1 MVEVY
6 SFVSDM
12 DSLIQKIQG
21 VENKPALAIV
31 KQTVECALFIQE
43 YTANG
48 FCSKRLSIEVT
59 RSLNVGDRSR
69 DSEYMDAGGQENK

>member
-6 SFVSDM
+6 SFVSDV
-12 DSLIQKIQG
+12 DSLTQKIKS
-21 VENKPALAIV
+21 VENKVAAIV

-48 FCSKRLSIEVT
+48 FYSKRLSTELKL
-59 RSLNVGDRSR
+59 SLNVGDRSR
-69 DSEYMDAGGQENK
+69 DLEYMEAGGQENK